1 MPPDLRAKL
10 PADLRTRLRAN
21 WHVIAL
27 LVVVVLAA
35 VRWTG
40 SVASA
45 EWSTALDERLADAG
59 AGANSAMLDTERTQ
73 LTALRAFTF
82 SAGVADAI
90 KNVDVP
96 QIEQL
101 LGPVDAN
108 LGIPMVDVLDATGR
122 VVFAFRG
129 EGEVP
134 PIYRQRNDLGI
145 VQRALRGEPDQYG
158 ERFTTLV
165 VTDEG
170 SLVASTGPVRIGTE
184 VVGAILVMTPLSD
197 VLANSTNAH
206 GEMLTVY
213 SGDGGVPLATTAPVK
228 PRTLP
233 DSYAR
238 LLPPDKLPVTSSY
251 DVPGGSAREQL
262 GALVV
267 RHEAVAWLG
276 VADRDKAGHVGGQV
290 SLLTAAALVL
300 ASMLAGLITIRW
312 RKEPAETGDDEPTDD
327 DPMPKTAA
335 LPVPE
340 EDRIAVPMG
349 AGRPR
354 W

>member
-1 MPPDLRAKL
+1 MHPATRA
-10 PADLRTRLRAN
+10 RLRSN

-27 LVVVVLAA
+27 LVVIALSAI
-35 VRWTG
+35 RWTG
-40 SVASA
+40 SVAGT
-45 EWSTALDERLADAG
+45 EWRDALDERLADAG
-59 AGANSAMLDTERTQ
+59 AGANSAMLDTERAQ

-82 SAGVADAI
+82 SSGVAEALRA
-90 KNVDVP
+90 VDVAT
-96 QIEQL
+96 IEEL

-108 LGIPMVDVLDATGR
+108 LGIPMVDVLDAKGQ

-129 EGEVP
+129 EGQVP
-134 PIYRQRNDLGI
+134 PIYRQRSDLGI

-170 SLVASTGPVRIGTE
+170 ALVASVGPVRVGTT
-184 VVGAILVMTPLSD
+184 VVGALLVMTPLAD
-197 VLANSTNAH
+197 VLGASSNQH
-206 GEMLTVY
+206 GELLTVY

-233 DSYAR
+233 GSLER
-238 LLPPDKLPVTSSY
+238 LLPPDKLPVTSEY
-251 DVPGGSAREQL
+251 DIPGGGAREQL
-262 GALVV
+262 GALII

-276 VADRDKAGHVGGQV
+276 VADRDKAGRVGGQV
-290 SLLTAAALVL
+290 SLLTAFALACCCLLVT
-300 ASMLAGLITIRW
+300 MLTVRW
-312 RKEPAETGDDEPTDD
+312 RKAPAGPDDSGDIGADIDEPV
-327 DPMPKTAA
+327 AA

-340 EDRIAVPMG
+340 NDRIAVPMG
-349 AGRPR
+349 AGRAR